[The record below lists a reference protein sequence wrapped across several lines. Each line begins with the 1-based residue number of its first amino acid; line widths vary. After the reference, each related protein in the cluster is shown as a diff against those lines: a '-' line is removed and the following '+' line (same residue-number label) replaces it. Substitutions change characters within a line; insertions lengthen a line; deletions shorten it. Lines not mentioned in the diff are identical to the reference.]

1 VIDSLLVIA
10 KEPIPGRVK
19 TRLVPPL
26 TYEHATHI
34 ARVALADT
42 LRAAFAI
49 PARRHV
55 LVLDGRPGS
64 WLTPGWHVVPQ
75 AAGDLDVRL
84 VAAFA
89 AATRGPALLVGMDTP
104 QLQPLHL
111 TAFDPEHFDACL
123 GPAADGGFWALGFRD
138 PRDAAAAI
146 AGVPMST
153 AGTGAEQLHRLLAL
167 GLRVQLLDELRDVDT
182 FDDAQE
188 VACLVPDSAFAH
200 AVNAAARD
208 SSAAVRDRSPAVR

>member
-1 VIDSLLVIA
+1 MIDSLLVIA

-26 TYEHATHI
+26 THEHAAHV
-34 ARVALADT
+34 AGAALADT
-42 LRAAFAI
+42 LRAGSAI

-55 LVLDGRPGS
+55 LVLDGRPGT
-64 WLTPGWHVVPQ
+64 WLTPGWRLVPQ

-84 VAAFA
+84 AAAFA
-89 AATRGPALLVGMDTP
+89 AAAQGPALLVGMDTP
-104 QLQPLHL
+104 QLQPRHL

-123 GPAADGGFWALGFRD
+123 GPAADGGFWALSFRD
-138 PRDAAAAI
+138 PRNAAAAI

-153 AGTGAEQLHRLLAL
+153 AGTGAQQLRRLRAL

-200 AVNAAARD
+200 AVDTAARD
-208 SSAAVRDRSPAVR
+208 RGAAVR